1 MRKEKIIATGRW
13 FFYASL
19 GVFLIIV
26 YKFLDNFTGIGQWVA
41 NLFGILA
48 PFLVAVIIS
57 YVLYVPCKKIESIL
71 NKRNVKHSRGL
82 SITIVYVLL
91 GLSIFLIFKFI
102 IPAVV
107 DSIIDLVSNAQ
118 NYYNA
123 ITTNE
128 IEATWAP
135 FVKDNILKPVVDYI
149 QKIDFQSMLTFDRL
163 QEYIVSAVGVIKG
176 LLNVFIAF
184 ICSVYILA
192 EHENITSFIKR
203 LAHSIMSEKGYFKFD
218 KYFTEGNQIFFRF
231 ISSQVIDGLVVA
243 IMMSIALSIL
253 KVKYAIL
260 LGFLI
265 GIFNLIPYFG
275 AIAGVAITA
284 IITILTGGWK
294 QAIIMLIVIIILQ
307 QIDANIINPR
317 ITGSKL
323 NISPLLVIFSV
334 TLIGAYFGVIGM
346 FIAVPVV
353 SLIKLMLTDYINN
366 KEKERAEK
374 ERAEKEKNSVN
385 KIL

>member
-1 MRKEKIIATGRW
+1 MKKEKIMATGRW

-26 YKFLDNFTGIGQWVA
+26 YKFLDNFTGIGQWIA

-48 PFLVAVIIS
+48 PFLVAILIS
-57 YVLYVPCKKIESIL
+57 YVLYIPCKKIQSFL
-71 NKRNVKHSRGL
+71 KKKKLKHTRGL
-82 SITIVYVLL
+82 SITIVYILL
-91 GLSIFLIFKFI
+91 GILIFLMFKFI

-107 DSIIDLVSNAQ
+107 NSIIDLVSNAQ

-128 IEATWAP
+128 IEASWAP
-135 FVKDNILKPVVDYI
+135 FVKDNILKPIVDYI
-149 QKIDFQSMLTFDRL
+149 QKIDFQSLLTFEKL
-163 QEYIVSAVGVIKG
+163 QEYVVSAVGIIKG

-203 LAHSIMSEKGYFKFD
+203 LAKAIMSEKGYLKFD

-231 ISSQVIDGLVVA
+231 ISSQVIDGFVVA
-243 IMMSIALSIL
+243 IMMSIALSIM
-253 KVKYAIL
+253 KVKYAVL

-275 AIAGVAITA
+275 AIAGVAIAT

-294 QAIIMLIVIIILQ
+294 QAIIMLIVIITLQ

-317 ITGSKL
+317 ITGSRL
-323 NISPLLVIFSV
+323 NVSPLLVIFSV
-334 TLIGAYFGVIGM
+334 TLIGAYFGIIGM
-346 FIAVPVV
+346 FVAVPVV
-353 SLIKLMLTDYINN
+353 ALVKLMINDYIDN
-366 KEKERAEK
+366 KEEERK
-374 ERAEKEKNSVN
+374 LKKFYD
-385 KIL
+385 

>member
-1 MRKEKIIATGRW
+1 MKKEKIMATGRW

-19 GVFLIIV
+19 GVFLIMV
-26 YKFLDNFTGIGQWVA
+26 YKFLDNFTGIGQWIA

-48 PFLVAVIIS
+48 PFLVAVLIS
-57 YVLYVPCKKIESIL
+57 YVLYVPCKKIETFL
-71 NKRNVKHSRGL
+71 KKKNLKHTRGL
-82 SITIVYVLL
+82 SITIVYILL
-91 GLSIFLIFKFI
+91 GILIFLMFKFI

-107 DSIIDLVSNAQ
+107 NSIIDLVNNAQ

-128 IEATWAP
+128 IEAPWAP
-135 FVKDNILKPVVDYI
+135 FVKDNILKPIVDYI
-149 QKIDFQSMLTFDRL
+149 QKIDFQSLLTFERL
-163 QEYIVSAVGVIKG
+163 QEYIVSAVGIIKG

-203 LAHSIMSEKGYFKFD
+203 LAKAIMSEKGYLKFD

-231 ISSQVIDGLVVA
+231 ISSQVIDGFVVA
-243 IMMSIALSIL
+243 IMMSIALSIM
-253 KVKYAIL
+253 KVKYAVL

-275 AIAGVAITA
+275 AIAGVAVAT
-284 IITILTGGWK
+284 IITILTGGWR

-317 ITGSKL
+317 ITGSRL
-323 NISPLLVIFSV
+323 NVSPLLVIFSV
-334 TLIGAYFGVIGM
+334 TLIGAYFGIIGM
-346 FIAVPVV
+346 FVAVPAAVLV
-353 SLIKLMLTDYINN
+353 KLMINDYIDN
-366 KEKERAEK
+366 KEEERK
-374 ERAEKEKNSVN
+374 LK
-385 KIL
+385 

>member
-374 ERAEKEKNSVN
+374 EKNSVN

>member
-374 ERAEKEKNSVN
+374 EKEKNSVN